1 MKFRT
6 CECFP
11 FPISAQVRACKSC
24 RKVFGA
30 LIAAAILLLPGC
42 SAQSDLDQPQTKSSS
57 VSRLIFKHHKVA
69 GDPKYL
75 RELLDRFEAE
85 NPTIKVESQT
95 LPAST
100 DQQHQFYVTN
110 LEARSADFD
119 VFALDVIWPPEFA
132 RAGSTTS
139 RDVEEM
145 TGKLPILQSEVM
157 KTQQK
162 RGWLLD
168 LTLYFSEVNFSEM
181 IPGPV
186 AADHF
191 EGRLYAVPWYV
202 DAGMLYYRKDLLDKY
217 GVALPATFEELTVAA
232 KTILAKENNPSLHGF
247 IWQGRQYEGLVC
259 NVLEYIWGNGGEVI
273 DSTGRVAIAD
283 TPAVAALAFMRRL
296 IEERISPPL
305 VTTANE
311 EMTRHI
317 FGSGRAVFMRNWP
330 YAWSLMQAENSPVRG
345 KVGITVMPH
354 FAGGQSAATL
364 GGWQLGVNRFSRH
377 KEAAILLVKFLTRRE
392 SQKFITLHSGLKPV
406 WKDLYDDPALRAAQP
421 FIAGLLPVMMT
432 ARPRPVTPYYLMISQ
447 ILQAEFSAI
456 IAGIKS
462 PEKGLNDARRQIE
475 FLLRS
480 EESD

>member
-1 MKFRT
+1 MMRAGTKKF
-6 CECFP
+6 
-11 FPISAQVRACKSC
+11 CKSSL
-24 RKVFGA
+24 FFAA
-30 LIAAAILLLPGC
+30 LLFAAACSRENGPPGND
-42 SAQSDLDQPQTKSSS
+42 AADAPL
-57 VSRLIFKHHKVA
+57 RLVFKHHKLP

-85 NPTIKVESQT
+85 YPTIKVESQI

-132 RAGSTTS
+132 RAGSPAG
-139 RDVEEM
+139 DHE
-145 TGKLPILQSEVM
+145 TGPKQ
-157 KTQQK
+157 
-162 RGWLLD
+162 GWLLD
-168 LTLYFSEVNFSEM
+168 LTSCFSELDFSEM

-186 AADHF
+186 QADHYRN
-191 EGRLYAVPWYV
+191 RLYALPWYV

-217 GVALPATFEELTVAA
+217 GFAPPATFDELAGIVKTV
-232 KTILAKENNPSLHGF
+232 LAGENDPQLHGF

-259 NVLEYIWGNGGEVI
+259 NVLEYLWGSGGEVI
-273 DSTGRVAIAD
+273 DGAGRVIIAD
-283 TPAVAALAFMRRL
+283 SAAAAALAFMRRL
-296 IEERISPPL
+296 IEEKISPPL

-317 FGSGRAVFMRNWP
+317 FGSGRALFMRNWA

-345 KVGITVMPH
+345 KTGVTVMPH
-354 FAGGQSAATL
+354 FPGGQSAATL

-377 KEAAILLVKFLTRRE
+377 PEAAVALVKFLTRRS
-392 SQKFITLHSGLKPV
+392 SQKFIALHNGLKPV
-406 WKDLYDDPALRAAQP
+406 WKDLYADAELVAAQP
-421 FIAGLLPVMMT
+421 FIADLLPVMLA

-456 IAGIKS
+456 ITGIKS
-462 PEKGLNDARRQIE
+462 PEKGLDAAQRQIE

-480 EESD
+480 EEAD